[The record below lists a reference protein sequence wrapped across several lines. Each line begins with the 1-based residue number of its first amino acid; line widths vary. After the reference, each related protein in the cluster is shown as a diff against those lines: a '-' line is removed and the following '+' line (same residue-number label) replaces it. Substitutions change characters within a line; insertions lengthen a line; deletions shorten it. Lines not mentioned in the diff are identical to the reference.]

1 MRREVRLTAR
11 AKHDLSRLEAFLIEK
26 SPDAARRAVEAIVS
40 AVHSLVDHAERG
52 HAGPQPDLRQIPVTF
67 GNSGY
72 VIQYRVSR
80 EAVLIARIKH
90 ALERP

>member
-1 MRREVRLTAR
+1 MKREVRLTAR
-11 AKHDLSRLEAFLIEK
+11 ARHDLSRLEAFLIEK
-26 SPDAARRAVEAIVS
+26 SPDAARRAVDAIAS
-40 AVHSLVDHAERG
+40 AVQSLADHAERG
-52 HAGPQPDLRQIPVTF
+52 HSGPRPDLRQIPVVF

>member
-1 MRREVRLTAR
+1 MP
-11 AKHDLSRLEAFLIEK
+11 S
-26 SPDAARRAVEAIVS
+26 EAIPARDPICGNSV
-40 AVHSLVDHAERG
+40 A
-52 HAGPQPDLRQIPVTF
+52 F

-80 EAVLIARIKH
+80 EVVTIARIKH

>member
-11 AKHDLSRLEAFLIEK
+11 AKHDLSRLEVFLIEK
-26 SPDAARRAVEAIVS
+26 SPDAARRAVDAIAKAVS
-40 AVHSLVDHAERG
+40 SLAEHAERG
-52 HAGPQPDLRQIPVTF
+52 HVGPRSDLRQIPVAF

-80 EAVLIARIKH
+80 ETVFIARIKH
-90 ALERP
+90 ALERS